1 MAMDFTLL
9 ANLGEFVGGIAVAV
23 TLIYLAVELHRN
35 RAESQAASVDALVS
49 RLDAFNADFHNNAEL
64 CDIFMRG
71 NNNPED
77 LDPVE
82 RTRYL
87 AVTQRL
93 VNHFMTIKRSR
104 DRGILPDEEWLAYGV
119 GTANFLDSPG
129 GKWACSQAATTD
141 GVRNAL
147 SELRAQS
154 DKSAAFTHWKGMVA
168 D

>member
-1 MAMDFTLL
+1 MDFTQL
-9 ANLGEFVGGIAVAV
+9 ANLGEFIGGIAVVV
-23 TLIYLAVELHRN
+23 TLIYLALELHRS
-35 RAESQAASVDALVS
+35 RSGSQAASVDALAAG
-49 RLDAFNADFHNNAEL
+49 LNAFNSNFYNNAEL

-87 AVTQRL
+87 AVVQHL

-104 DRGILPDEEWLAYGV
+104 DRGVLPDEEWLAYGV
-119 GTANFLDSPG
+119 GCANFLDSPG
-129 GKWACSQAATTD
+129 GEWACKQAATTED
-141 GVRNAL
+141 VRNAL
-147 SELRAQS
+147 SELRS
-154 DKSAAFTHWKGMVA
+154 KSSEFADFGYWKGTAV

>member
-1 MAMDFTLL
+1 
-9 ANLGEFVGGIAVAV
+9 
-23 TLIYLAVELHRN
+23 
-35 RAESQAASVDALVS
+35 
-49 RLDAFNADFHNNAEL
+49 
-64 CDIFMRG
+64 MRG

-104 DRGILPDEEWLAYGV
+104 DRGILPNEEWLAYGV

-129 GKWACSQAATTD
+129 GEWACKEAATTD
-141 GVRNAL
+141 DVRNAL
-147 SELRAQS
+147 RELRSQS
-154 DKSAAFTHWKGMVA
+154 DMSAGFTQWKGMGA

>member
-1 MAMDFTLL
+1 MDFTQL

-23 TLIYLAVELHRN
+23 TLIYLAFEVHRN
-35 RAESQAASVDALVS
+35 RSETRAASVDALVS

-71 NNNPED
+71 NANPED

-93 VNHFMTIKRSR
+93 INHFMTIKRSR
-104 DRGILPDEEWLAYGV
+104 DRGVLPDEEWLAYGV

-129 GKWACSQAATTD
+129 GEWACKEAATTD
-141 GVRNAL
+141 AVRSAL
-147 SELRAQS
+147 RELRSNSEEFAE
-154 DKSAAFTHWKGMVA
+154 FGHWKGMA
-168 D
+168 SD

>member
-1 MAMDFTLL
+1 MDLTQL
-9 ANLGEFVGGIAVAV
+9 AQFGEFIGGVAVVV
-23 TLIYLAVELHRN
+23 TLIYLALELR
-35 RAESQAASVDALVS
+35 RSRSDARAASVDALVS
-49 RLDAFNADFHNNAEL
+49 GLNAFNADFHNNAEL

-104 DRGILPDEEWLAYGV
+104 DRGVLPDEEWLAYGV
-119 GTANFLDSPG
+119 GTANFLASPG
-129 GKWACSQAATTD
+129 GEWACKQAATTED
-141 GVRNAL
+141 VRNAL
-147 SELRAQS
+147 RDLRS
-154 DKSAAFTHWKGMVA
+154 HSSKSVDFDYWKGTA
-168 D
+168 YR